1 MVPSSYVE
9 EIEEAYQDVPD
20 EDESFSSEGANS
32 GNLLKKV
39 FNFLLNFATIKASP

>member
-1 MVPSSYVE
+1 MYFNRNEQGQEGMVPSSYVE

-32 GNLLKKV
+32 GNLL
-39 FNFLLNFATIKASP
+39 TRGCR